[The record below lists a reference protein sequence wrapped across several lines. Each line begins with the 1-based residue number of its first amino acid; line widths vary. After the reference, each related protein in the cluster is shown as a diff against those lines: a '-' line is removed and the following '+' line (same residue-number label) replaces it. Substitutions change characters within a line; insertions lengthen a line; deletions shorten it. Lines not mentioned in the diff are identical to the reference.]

1 MRANHCQLRFI
12 ASVRWTRS
20 KNNYIKSS
28 QLAFLLALL
37 SFIMDSA
44 LVHAREDHEK
54 KALEHLDKAIQS
66 GKKGD
71 AKEIGNH
78 TEEGKRELIEANKE
92 HPYTHLQKPIYGE
105 HERAEHDKEVFE
117 EMDEAISEAREGH
130 VEEAIEAVERAS
142 THLKEK
148 RESR

>member
-1 MRANHCQLRFI
+1 M
-12 ASVRWTRS
+12 
-20 KNNYIKSS
+20 KSS

-44 LVHAREDHEK
+44 LVHAQEEDHEG
-54 KALEHLDKAIQS
+54 KAPRTSGQS
-66 GKKGD
+66 HSERKERRRQRDRKSYRRGK
-71 AKEIGNH
+71 ER
-78 TEEGKRELIEANKE
+78 TRFEANKE